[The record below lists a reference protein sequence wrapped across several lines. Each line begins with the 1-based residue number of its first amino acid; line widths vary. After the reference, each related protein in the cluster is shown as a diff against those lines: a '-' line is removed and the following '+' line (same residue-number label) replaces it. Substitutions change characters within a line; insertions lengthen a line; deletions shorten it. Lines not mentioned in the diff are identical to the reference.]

1 MNAKLK
7 VIFQKLSLF
16 PEYIAVTFRQT
27 LKRLPENDKEIVFT
41 LDDVRLFSDVDGMG
55 RHAYLLLNAFH
66 QSGYNV
72 YLLKSVGFWTYT
84 RLGKYGR
91 YLYELENLKVI
102 PSVPRN
108 CEHMIYAFDTVYP
121 ALINQPWKKRT
132 FVNIL
137 KDPSCKIGEVVP
149 IPFSMHPI
157 WYRSNEYQKAL
168 NLRLTKRTLRVLF
181 GGNTSTEYYSN
192 PYFEKYGQITRA
204 AGLKAAFTVKQ
215 IKTLTSKGEAEALL
229 NHTEYLNEGRILSTN
244 DKNVG
249 VENRW
254 LELVA
259 KSDFFLC
266 FSGTD
271 LPMCHNAIESIAV
284 GTIPIISYAHW
295 FFPHLEHMKNAV
307 LYKDAEDLI
316 RKLHDVFVMD
326 NQAIQNLRAGVI
338 EYYDT
343 HLGGKNFVR
352 RYEDQKDKENTVMLY
367 PHYIPRHWEM
377 PKSQTT
383 LDGLKKYFGSTDGR
397 P

>member
-1 MNAKLK
+1 
-7 VIFQKLSLF
+7 
-16 PEYIAVTFRQT
+16 
-27 LKRLPENDKEIVFT
+27 
-41 LDDVRLFSDVDGMG
+41 MG